1 MDLINNKMDMLT
13 VQEKFINREVSP
25 KIARLMSNF
34 EEPIQNCSSEVVFM
48 EVDRL
53 PVQLGGWRT
62 RCSRSGRS
70 DLEWWSSSS

>member
-25 KIARLMSNF
+25 KIARLMSKF
-34 EEPIQNCSSEVVFM
+34 EDPIRKVVASEVVDM

-53 PVQLGGWRT
+53 QDYR
-62 RCSRSGRS
+62 
-70 DLEWWSSSS
+70 